1 MFKFFFARKKDYH
14 KDVFNTAKHDQ
25 EFSDDDGDYVGNPEE
40 E

>member
-1 MFKFFFARKKDYH
+1 MFQYFFRKKNYT
-14 KDVFNTAKHDQ
+14 KNTFKTGEGIK